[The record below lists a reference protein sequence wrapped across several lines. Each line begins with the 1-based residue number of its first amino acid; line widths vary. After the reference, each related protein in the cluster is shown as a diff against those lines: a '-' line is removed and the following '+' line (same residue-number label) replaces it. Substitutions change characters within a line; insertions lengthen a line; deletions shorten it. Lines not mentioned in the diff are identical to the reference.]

1 MGCNHVDVADES
13 TEPATLSVSDHPLS
27 TSASGITVSELKRLL
42 SQVPDNTPVI
52 VTVFKDEG
60 PMTVRSVYDTA
71 QMRVQPV
78 RSGSRGLEIAIEVDV
93 P

>member
-1 MGCNHVDVADES
+1 
-13 TEPATLSVSDHPLS
+13 
-27 TSASGITVSELKRLL
+27 
-42 SQVPDNTPVI
+42 
-52 VTVFKDEG
+52 
-60 PMTVRSVYDTA
+60 MTVRSVYDTA